1 MRWTRRGETRAPHP
15 KVSRG
20 GAVEHYRLDVDDVLF
35 TNRDVATRRSSA
47 FAPMCVEAPPRRIG
61 RMEMRLPNDLDGV
74 VMCGASVSNQRGLS
88 DVRSLVASVDL
99 DEGSVPVE
107 AVADG
112 ANFECPGP

>member
-35 TNRDVATRRSSA
+35 TNRDRRD
-47 FAPMCVEAPPRRIG
+47 PPEQCLRRYVRGGPPRRIG

-74 VMCGASVSNQRGLS
+74 AMCGASVSNQRGLS
-88 DVRSLVASVDL
+88 DVPSLVASVDL

-107 AVADG
+107 AG
-112 ANFECPGP
+112 GEERIFKCPGP

>member
-1 MRWTRRGETRAPHP
+1 
-15 KVSRG
+15 
-20 GAVEHYRLDVDDVLF
+20 
-35 TNRDVATRRSSA
+35 
-47 FAPMCVEAPPRRIG
+47 
-61 RMEMRLPNDLDGV
+61 MEMRLPNDLDGV

-107 AVADG
+107 AVAGG

>member
-1 MRWTRRGETRAPHP
+1 MSMMFC
-15 KVSRG
+15 SRI
-20 GAVEHYRLDVDDVLF
+20 A
-35 TNRDVATRRSSA
+35 TVATRGTVPSPLCAWR
-47 FAPMCVEAPPRRIG
+47 PPRRIG

-74 VMCGASVSNQRGLS
+74 AMCGASVSNQRGLS
-88 DVRSLVASVDL
+88 DVPSLVASVDL

>member
-1 MRWTRRGETRAPHP
+1 MEEGWGDTRAPHP

-35 TNRDVATRRSSA
+35 TNRDRRD
-47 FAPMCVEAPPRRIG
+47 PPEQCLRRYVRGGPPAEIG

-74 VMCGASVSNQRGLS
+74 AMCGASVSNQRGLG
-88 DVRSLVASVDL
+88 DVPSLVASVDL